1 MSWAARPGLREPAT
15 RTVTRMTM
23 VFRID
28 TLLRSPF
35 PRRGWPVSLSPVITS
50 CPAGTPG
57 ALTPSSRPRD
67 KRPRVTLLDVLAR
80 HLASRRDQSFIL
92 HAGSRV
98 TYGEFDRLTN
108 RAAHVLRELGVEAG
122 DRVTLALGNSI
133 HWVAAA
139 FGALKIGAIVHPV
152 NPALGASE
160 LRFIVG
166 HADPRVI
173 VTDAGGAGA
182 VRAVRGDIPGGRQP
196 ALLLYTSGT
205 TGNPKGVLTA
215 HGGTGATGQHFI
227 DRLGITPT
235 DTILFVT
242 PLVHETGA
250 TVLFTLGTIL
260 AMLLAREPSPLEQ
273 QSTLR
278 VIIGL
283 GSAPIR
289 DAIIRRFGVAHVA
302 ECFGSTDAG
311 VVTLTP
317 RDAAPRPGSAG
328 PPVDG
333 VRVRIVDDEGREL
346 PTRGVGEITI
356 GSPHRMLGYF
366 RDPEQTA
373 AAFRGEWFLTGDLG
387 YVDEDGWL
395 YFVDR
400 KKDIIRRGGENV
412 SSLLVEKALAEHP
425 LVAEVAVVGIPDAV
439 LGQEIKAFVV
449 TRGAVTEE
457 ELRAFAAAR
466 LARFQVP
473 RLWEFRG
480 SLPKTPTQRIE
491 KYKLRAEAGGGGRPL
506 LG

>member
-1 MSWAARPGLREPAT
+1 
-15 RTVTRMTM
+15 
-23 VFRID
+23 
-28 TLLRSPF
+28 
-35 PRRGWPVSLSPVITS
+35 
-50 CPAGTPG
+50 
-57 ALTPSSRPRD
+57 
-67 KRPRVTLLDVLAR
+67 VTLLHVLAR
-80 HLASRRDQSFIL
+80 QLASRRDQAFIL

-108 RAAHVLRELGVEAG
+108 RAAHVLRGLGVETG

-182 VRAVRGDIPGGRQP
+182 VRVVRDAVPAARIAAFGAVADTLGLDPLLERADETAPASIPGPRHP

-205 TGNPKGVLTA
+205 TGKPKGVLTA
-215 HGGTGATGQHFI
+215 HGNTGVTGQHFI
-227 DRLGITPT
+227 DRLGITAD
-235 DTILFVT
+235 DTLLFVT
-242 PLVHETGA
+242 PLFHGNAWGALTTALQAGATAAFPAAFRASEFWPLVRETGA

-273 QSTLR
+273 KSSLR

-289 DAIIRRFGVAHVA
+289 DAIMRRFGVAHVA

-328 PPVDG
+328 PPVEG
-333 VRVRIVDDEGREL
+333 VRVRIVDDAGEEL
-346 PTRGVGEITI
+346 PARGVGEITI
-356 GSPHRMLGYF
+356 GSPYRMLGYF
-366 RDPEQTA
+366 RDAEQTA
-373 AAFRGEWFLTGDLG
+373 VAFRGEWFLTGDLG

-425 LVAEVAVVGIPDAV
+425 LVAEVAVVGVPDAV

-449 TRGAVTEE
+449 TSGAVTEE

-491 KYKLRAEAGGGGRPL
+491 KYKLRAESGGGGRPL

>member
-80 HLASRRDQSFIL
+80 HLASRRDQALIL

-108 RAAHVLRELGVEAG
+108 RAAHVLRGLGVEAG

-242 PLVHETGA
+242 PLFHGNAWGALTTALQAGATAAFPAAFRASEFWPLVHETGA

-412 SSLLVEKALAEHP
+412 SSLLVE
-425 LVAEVAVVGIPDAV
+425 
-439 LGQEIKAFVV
+439 
-449 TRGAVTEE
+449 
-457 ELRAFAAAR
+457 
-466 LARFQVP
+466 
-473 RLWEFRG
+473 
-480 SLPKTPTQRIE
+480 
-491 KYKLRAEAGGGGRPL
+491 
-506 LG
+506 

>member
-1 MSWAARPGLREPAT
+1 M
-15 RTVTRMTM
+15 
-23 VFRID
+23 
-28 TLLRSPF
+28 
-35 PRRGWPVSLSPVITS
+35 
-50 CPAGTPG
+50 
-57 ALTPSSRPRD
+57 
-67 KRPRVTLLDVLAR
+67 TLLDVLAR
-80 HLASRRDQSFIL
+80 HLASRRDQALIL

-108 RAAHVLRELGVEAG
+108 RAAHVLRGLGVEAG

-139 FGALKIGAIVHPV
+139 FGALKIGAIVHPI

-182 VRAVRGDIPGGRQP
+182 VRAVRDAVPAARIAAFGEVADTLALDPLLERADESAPGDIPGARHP

-242 PLVHETGA
+242 PLFHGNAWGALTTALQAGATAAFPAAFRASEFWSLVRETGA

-260 AMLLAREPSPLEQ
+260 AMLLAREPSPLER
-273 QSTLR
+273 QSSLR

-289 DAIIRRFGVAHVA
+289 DAIMRRFDVAQVA

-333 VRVRIVDDEGREL
+333 VRVRIVDDEGEEV
-346 PTRGVGEITI
+346 PIRGVGEITI

-387 YVDEDGWL
+387 FVDEDGWL

-425 LVAEVAVVGIPDAV
+425 LVAEVAVVGVPDAV

-491 KYKLRAEAGGGGRPL
+491 KYKLRAEAGGGGRPP